1 MPRTNRKTSNKK
13 NTGGGAP
20 QTDISASGNLSVITS
35 PTCKVCQSPNRH
47 YIDILLARGFSVRA
61 IETQVKEAG
70 EDISYGSIQRH
81 SQNHLNIDVGHFRRM
96 AEHHAQEIKEEVA
109 KGAFRIVSGKAFLD
123 LFIQKGW
130 DSLLFGQLDI
140 QGRDIMS
147 AIKLRD
153 DLEKSG
159 INALEEEMARQLNAI
174 IVAIQEIVPEDLQ
187 PKIAARAKEIANNEV
202 MMDQLEP
209 PVLEGAEMLRDIRD
223 AEDAEWEEGGEEDDN
238 QSIRRRVEESES
250 THDEYQSEIREG
262 ASYWQ
267 YSEEY
272 DERSSE

>member
-1 MPRTNRKTSNKK
+1 MPRTANNSRKKSQ
-13 NTGGGAP
+13 AP
-20 QTDISASGNLSVITS
+20 ATTDISASGNLSVISS

-96 AEHHAQEIKEEVA
+96 AEHHAQEVKEEVA

-130 DSLLFGQLDI
+130 DNLLFGQLDI

-153 DLEKSG
+153 DLERNSVS
-159 INALEEEMARQLNAI
+159 ALEEEMARQLNAI
-174 IVAIQEIVPEDLQ
+174 IIAIQEIVPEELQ
-187 PKIAARAKEIANNEV
+187 PRIAARAKEIANNDVV
-202 MMDQLEP
+202 MEQLEP
-209 PVLEGAEMLRDIRD
+209 PVLEGAEMIRAIRD
-223 AEDAEWEEGGEEDDN
+223 AEDAEWEEGGEEENDD
-238 QSIRRRVEESES
+238 QSIRRGIEEGEFL
-250 THDEYQSEIREG
+250 DDDNQSEIREG
-262 ASYWQ
+262 TSDWQ
-267 YSEEY
+267 YSETY